1 MMNGPSMGPTGD
13 SSMYG
18 GGGVDPGMYG
28 GSVPASG
35 YGSYTDDYTAD
46 PMRSG
51 GGSASAGQTS
61 PWTSAMQQRFSAGGP
76 YTQSQQQMPPSS
88 GMSGH
93 YGNMYNRMNMQQRM
107 SPQRPQDK
115 PFFNTPHKQ
124 VSEQK
129 LNAFLFRVPEATQGG
144 GLHRSL
150 DISDILHQFSQRET
164 ANQHQGATPNP
175 IKRAFFLPGNNRC
188 SDHLRVWSLTCP
200 ELEWNLFF
208 GRLATHSNYLEL
220 LKEFLP

>member
-144 GLHRSL
+144 GAASVLGYFRHSSPILPEGNGESTSRCNTKSNQKGVFPTWKQQMFRSSPCL
-150 DISDILHQFSQRET
+150 VVDLSRT
-164 ANQHQGATPNP
+164 
-175 IKRAFFLPGNNRC
+175 
-188 SDHLRVWSLTCP
+188 
-200 ELEWNLFF
+200 
-208 GRLATHSNYLEL
+208 
-220 LKEFLP
+220 